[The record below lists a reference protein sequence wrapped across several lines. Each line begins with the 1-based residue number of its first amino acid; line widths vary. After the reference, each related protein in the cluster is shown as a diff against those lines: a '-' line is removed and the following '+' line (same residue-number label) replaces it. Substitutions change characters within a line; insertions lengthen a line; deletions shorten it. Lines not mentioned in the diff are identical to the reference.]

1 MIKKNI
7 LAIAALTTLVLTA
20 CGTAAT
26 SNVVEDT
33 ASKETSEETTD
44 VETSSEHD
52 SESVK
57 AVENIETVKIISPS
71 TESYLSDNA
80 IKTDATPIEITEI
93 SKIPNEIIDTEEW
106 FVKNGLSYPEMG
118 ENEDYSY
125 EVYFNR
131 DISTEWTTYTVM
143 LTIYDKTTGNE
154 KYSLDF
160 SDFCYTHE
168 ELNYM
173 LWREIQWV
181 ACRDNILYVSIW
193 QNGYAESNSCYLLA
207 INLDTM
213 EVLWKSDSLVSNA
226 NNFILFD
233 DVIMCAYG
241 FTAEPDYIYQ
251 LDINTGETID
261 KYLLKTK
268 ADYLILKDN
277 ELYVRCY
284 DTDYVF
290 KVNEKSEEYTFE
302 DLSKYSYQF
311 CSGAGGWSTDF
322 CIESDGYFYGN
333 YHDSEMGATG
343 DGYKNG
349 TIYSCDFSG
358 HFSGLTKVDDYA
370 YEMVISD
377 ISYENEV
384 GTEEIIDN
392 IKYIYDEAYGL
403 CGTKRFLVY
412 FPGTPVNVFDE
423 EVYWWISNSV
433 DNSMGDDALLQTPVI
448 VNEDEQFGIYSYEN
462 IE

>member
-7 LAIAALTTLVLTA
+7 LAIAALTTLFLTA

-26 SNVVEDT
+26 SNVVENT
-33 ASKETSEETTD
+33 TSEETSKAISD

-52 SESVK
+52 LESIK

-71 TESYLSDNA
+71 TESYISDNA
-80 IKTDATPIEITEI
+80 IKTSATPIEITEI
-93 SKIPNEIIDTEEW
+93 SKTPNEIIDTEEW

-268 ADYLILKDN
+268 ADYLILKGD

-290 KVNEKSEEYTFE
+290 KVN
-302 DLSKYSYQF
+302 
-311 CSGAGGWSTDF
+311 G
-322 CIESDGYFYGN
+322 ES
-333 YHDSEMGATG
+333 
-343 DGYKNG
+343 
-349 TIYSCDFSG
+349 
-358 HFSGLTKVDDYA
+358 
-370 YEMVISD
+370 
-377 ISYENEV
+377 
-384 GTEEIIDN
+384 
-392 IKYIYDEAYGL
+392 
-403 CGTKRFLVY
+403 
-412 FPGTPVNVFDE
+412 
-423 EVYWWISNSV
+423 
-433 DNSMGDDALLQTPVI
+433 Q
-448 VNEDEQFGIYSYEN
+448 
-462 IE
+462 